1 MLLPLANMYGIH
13 KQVKFLKLHHIDIQG
28 SGHGVILTERKE
40 APIQVPT
47 KYLTLDFCDSC
58 GVG

>member
-1 MLLPLANMYGIH
+1 MVY
-13 KQVKFLKLHHIDIQG
+13 
-28 SGHGVILTERKE
+28 VILTERKE

-47 KYLTLDFCDSC
+47 EYLTLDFCYSC